1 MTLLIL
7 SSCRKPKD
15 NIMPENVNEHQS
27 VVQDSII
34 GYAPVNG
41 LQMYYEIHGTGA
53 PLVLIH
59 GGGST
64 IRTTFGKVLH
74 SFAKN
79 RQVIAVELQS
89 HGHTEDL
96 DRPYSFEQDADDVTA
111 LLKYL
116 KIEKADFFGFSN
128 GGNTSMQI
136 AIRHPELVRKLIVAS
151 SFYKRD
157 GLYPQFW
164 EFMNDAS
171 LESMPQ
177 GLKDAYKKVAPNPD
191 DLIKMHD
198 KDAKRMVEFKDWKKE
213 DIQSISV
220 PTLIIISDADVVMPE
235 HAVEMMRLMPHA
247 NLSILPGLHG
257 EYIGEA
263 TVSKEK
269 SRVPELTVAMVEE
282 FLDK

>member
-1 MTLLIL
+1 
-7 SSCRKPKD
+7 
-15 NIMPENVNEHQS
+15 MPENENAHPTM
-27 VVQDSII
+27 VQDSII

-41 LQMYYEIHGTGA
+41 LQMYFEIHGKGS

-79 RQVIAVELQS
+79 RQVVAVELQS

-96 DRPYSFEQDADDVTA
+96 DRPYSFEQDADDVAA
-111 LLKYL
+111 LLKHL

-128 GGNTSMQI
+128 GGSTVMQI

-157 GLYPQFW
+157 GLNPQFW
-164 EFMNDAS
+164 EFMNQAS
-171 LESMPQ
+171 LDNMPQ
-177 GLKDAYKKVAPNPD
+177 GLKDEYKKVAPHPE

-198 KDAKRMVEFKDWKKE
+198 KDARRMVEFKDWKKE
-213 DIQSISV
+213 DIQSINA
-220 PTLIIISDADVVMPE
+220 PTLLIISDADVVKPE

-247 NLSILPGLHG
+247 NLSIIPGLHG
-257 EYIGEA
+257 EYIGEII
-263 TVSKEK
+263 VSKEN
-269 SRVPELTVAMVEE
+269 SRLPELTVAMIEE